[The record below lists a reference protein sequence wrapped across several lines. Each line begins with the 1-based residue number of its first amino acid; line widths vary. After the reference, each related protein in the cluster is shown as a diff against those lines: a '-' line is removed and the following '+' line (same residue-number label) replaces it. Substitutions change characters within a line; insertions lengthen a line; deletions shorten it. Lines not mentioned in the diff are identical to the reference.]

1 MYFGFG
7 PKSHEN
13 ASNFER
19 SWIRYE
25 NQYPFQSSTIA
36 VLGRGTGG
44 CLGKPSKTPVWLYV
58 GGGIT
63 PFVISPPNQQVSS
76 AWRGET
82 RPAPGAPVG
91 ETTGG
96 VRVIPARWGKPLL
109 QHKETNDLD
118 QRIAQRWVDWVSA
131 FHSFSHSQLGPG
143 QTSISLRYR
152 PQPLGLVTLH
162 FPTEIL
168 RKKTIIKLIDSAPSS
183 FHHLPLSGV
192 RGLGQ

>member
-1 MYFGFG
+1 MG
-7 PKSHEN
+7 KL
-13 ASNFER
+13 SN
-19 SWIRYE
+19 
-25 NQYPFQSSTIA
+25 
-36 VLGRGTGG
+36 
-44 CLGKPSKTPVWLYV
+44 TPVWLCV
-58 GGGIT
+58 GGGDYAIRY
-63 PFVISPPNQQVSS
+63 FSSEPNPQQVSG

-152 PQPLGLVTLH
+152 PQPPGLVTLQ

-168 RKKTIIKLIDSAPSS
+168 RKKNDNKIDSFGAVQFSSSPPLWGEGLRTIKTPQQAGHSQGGESAPA
-183 FHHLPLSGV
+183 
-192 RGLGQ
+192 LGCG